1 MRSRGGEAGGGG
13 ESQRAK
19 GDVSEHHPA
28 LFCHLLPLVVFTPQV
43 VREKTKQKAEE
54 AVILLE
60 VQGTEALRQQ
70 KQKEGGSLAMLIE
83 EKNKAEAIRVSAEVR
98 QLKDAG

>member
-1 MRSRGGEAGGGG
+1 M
-13 ESQRAK
+13 
-19 GDVSEHHPA
+19 
-28 LFCHLLPLVVFTPQV
+28 
-43 VREKTKQKAEE
+43 VRERTKQKAEE

-83 EKNKAEAIRVSAEVR
+83 EKNKAEAVRVNAEVGR
-98 QLKDAG
+98 KNLNRAGGGRRDPEELSLSFFFFLELRCS